1 MSLRFAILWFIKHSK
16 GKGRLKVTLVFF
28 STDKTATDLEVEEKK
43 GGEEDEKGEQ
53 SESKLPSSGCP
64 VSS

>member
-1 MSLRFAILWFIKHSK
+1 MVHKT
-16 GKGRLKVTLVFF
+16 LKRKREIESNVVVFF